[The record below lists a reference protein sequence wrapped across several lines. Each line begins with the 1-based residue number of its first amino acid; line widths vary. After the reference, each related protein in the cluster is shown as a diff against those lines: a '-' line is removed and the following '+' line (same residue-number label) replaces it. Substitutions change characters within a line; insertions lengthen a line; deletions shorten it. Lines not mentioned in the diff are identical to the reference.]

1 MAVVLDDEFPSSSS
15 SSSLSVLRMLDF
27 SMDDFVNASRNLL
40 CFVDTVG
47 VVINADGVLFNALVK
62 FKSSWRYTLNGRRI
76 EIERR
81 QKTQSK

>member
-62 FKSSWRYTLNGRRI
+62 FKSSL
-76 EIERR
+76 EIHLEW
-81 QKTQSK
+81 SEN